1 MLTINYPI
9 SLVSRPVLV
18 NVSDLLMIFLFGKSV
33 SVVMIK
39 TGLVIAAHE
48 LMPIR
53 S

>member
-18 NVSDLLMIFLFGKSV
+18 NVSDLLIIFFFGKSV
-33 SVVMIK
+33 SMVMTK
-39 TGLVIAAHE
+39 TGLVTAAHE
-48 LMPIR
+48 LMPIK